1 MDMVLRVYTEG
12 VLGPKKEEENK
23 NKMKQKKKKIKK
35 REETKIRVATSALLL
50 FWQVYPRELPQW
62 QNTE

>member
-23 NKMKQKKKKIKK
+23 NKMKQKKKKD
-35 REETKIRVATSALLL
+35 
-50 FWQVYPRELPQW
+50 
-62 QNTE
+62 